1 MFFYQLEEFEG
12 TLHDGITEHVD
23 AQGDGGG
30 TVGLAVDVAFEAGH
44 AACLDADLTAY
55 LQLGGVD
62 GDGGLGISYHPHEV
76 LHLDVG
82 DAGEVGA
89 AIVVGAGSIHHEV
102 KDELGLAGYLVA
114 LGIAA
119 ADEEVTGTEN
129 LIDLLALARTGP
141 DAHLLLYGDIG
152 LGPGVG
158 IDRRGYILMKL
169 GQEGFELLLAGF
181 FGIGGDYS
189 DKPAGR

>member
-1 MFFYQLEEFEG
+1 MAGAVYLLWLGQYIFSETWGYEVGCLCLFFDQLEEFEG
-12 TLHDGITEHVD
+12 TLHDGVAEHVD
-23 AQGDGGG
+23 TQGNGGG
-30 TVGLAVDVAFEAGH
+30 AVGLAVDVAFEAGH

-89 AIVVGAGSIHHEV
+89 AIVVGAGSVHHEV

-114 LGIAA
+114 VGIAA

-129 LIDLLALARTGP
+129 LIDLLALARAGP
-141 DAHLLLYGDIG
+141 DAHLLLYGNVG

-158 IDRRGYILMKL
+158 IDRRGCILM
-169 GQEGFELLLAGF
+169 
-181 FGIGGDYS
+181 
-189 DKPAGR
+189 